1 MKKQRKHKKTTRPKT
16 RRRPELFTGPVR
28 SSNDKRQHKTTQDTQ
43 TTTRTGKHL
52 DSEKK
57 KWAMKTRDF
66 FFFFRTWRGKRVL
79 VGAIERVGC
88 GTSLEQ
94 KGATRGSMRSRSAS
108 DKKSEDERRTNEP
121 ININKRFHEVESGKR
136 PEERRRAK
144 NE

>member
-1 MKKQRKHKKTTRPKT
+1 MKKQRQHKKTTRPKT

-28 SSNDKRQHKTTQDTQ
+28 SSNDKRQHKTTQDTR
-43 TTTRTGKHL
+43 TTTRTGKHP

-57 KWAMKTRDF
+57 KRAMKTRDF
-66 FFFFRTWRGKRVL
+66 FFFRTSRGKRVL

-94 KGATRGSMRSRSAS
+94 KGATRGSMRSRSTS
-108 DKKSEDERRTNEP
+108 DKRSEDERETNEP
-121 ININKRFHEVESGKR
+121 LNINKRFHEVEIDKR
-136 PEERRRAK
+136 QEKRRRAR